1 MSQLAKSRKLGRLW
15 YAFGLGG
22 FALWCILG
30 ATAGVGTY
38 TFYYAEGA
46 SYLSND
52 AASCAN
58 CHVMQG
64 HYDAWIKSS
73 HSNVATCN
81 DCHAPHGSLANKL
94 FCKGRNGFFHSLA
107 FTTDNFP
114 DQIMINDYNRGV
126 TEGACRHCHSDV
138 VHNIDPPTSANQT
151 EQMSCIRCHNEV
163 GHSR

>member
-1 MSQLAKSRKLGRLW
+1 MATSRKRGKFWLTL
-15 YAFGLGG
+15 GLGG
-22 FALWCILG
+22 TALWCLLG
-30 ATAGVGTY
+30 ASAGIGTY
-38 TFYYAEGA
+38 TFYYADGA

-73 HSNVATCN
+73 HSSVATCN
-81 DCHAPHGSLANKL
+81 DCHAPHDSLANKL

-114 DQIMINDYNRGV
+114 DQILINDYNRGV
-126 TEGACRHCHSDV
+126 TEQACRHCHSAV
-138 VHNIDPPTSANQT
+138 VHAIDVPATGSVDG
-151 EQMSCIRCHNEV
+151 EIESMSCIRCHNEV

>member
-1 MSQLAKSRKLGRLW
+1 VVKFRKHRRLW
-15 YAFGLGG
+15 FTLGLGG
-22 FALWCILG
+22 ATLWCLVG
-30 ATAGVGTY
+30 ATAGIGTY

-64 HYDAWIKSS
+64 HYDAWLKSS
-73 HSNVATCN
+73 HRAVAACN
-81 DCHAPHGSLANKL
+81 DCHAPHDSTVNKYY
-94 FCKGRNGFFHSLA
+94 CKARNGFFHSLA
-107 FTTDNFP
+107 FTTGDFP
-114 DQIMINDYNRGV
+114 DQILINDYNRGV
-126 TEGACRHCHSDV
+126 TEQSCRHCHSQIVDS
-138 VHNIDPPTSANQT
+138 IDHPPLGAND